1 VGGLWCKTLSR
12 WIPNDKIYKVTDQ
25 VKVRVNLYCR
35 PFEEVVTVNGVPV
48 LKPMHMYMYAH
59 KMHGNKWLDKLF
71 SNAYTLSAPVT
82 LNFYEQLENNSE
94 LSYLLAAINKF
105 DDLKLYLKNKCTA
118 ATVFA
123 PNNDAFK
130 AIAAEYNVTVENLI
144 KNMVTKEILKD
155 HLLSNVFFS
164 AAFKAGK
171 AADINN
177 LNNEKLKVFKSVEHP
192 GSLFVSSKETK
203 NAKVLDADV
212 LATNGVIHIIDKIL
226 L

>member
-1 VGGLWCKTLSR
+1 
-12 WIPNDKIYKVTDQ
+12 
-25 VKVRVNLYCR
+25 
-35 PFEEVVTVNGVPV
+35 
-48 LKPMHMYMYAH
+48 
-59 KMHGNKWLDKLF
+59 
-71 SNAYTLSAPVT
+71 
-82 LNFYEQLENNSE
+82 
-94 LSYLLAAINKF
+94 
-105 DDLKLYLKNKCTA
+105 
-118 ATVFA
+118 
-123 PNNDAFK
+123 
-130 AIAAEYNVTVENLI
+130 
-144 KNMVTKEILKD
+144 MVTKEILKD

-226 L
+226 LQ